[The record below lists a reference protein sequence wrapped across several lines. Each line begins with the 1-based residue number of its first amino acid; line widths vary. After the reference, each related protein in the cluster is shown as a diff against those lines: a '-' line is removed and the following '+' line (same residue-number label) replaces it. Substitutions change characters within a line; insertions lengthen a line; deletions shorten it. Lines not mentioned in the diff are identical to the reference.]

1 MHVFDFRLSALMQD
15 KDYYNVKGIQDAYA
29 DATAQEE
36 EYK

>member
-1 MHVFDFRLSALMQD
+1 MHVSHFRPTALVQD
-15 KDYYNVKGIQDAYA
+15 KDYYNVEGIQDACA